1 MPYAVSNKHSQN
13 ADMVRL
19 LATLQEGKQEC
30 LMSWMSCLANHSSVP
45 NIISLTVWYNFKL
58 T

>member
-1 MPYAVSNKHSQN
+1 MPYAVSNKHAQN

-19 LATLQEGKQEC
+19 LATAQEGKQEC
-30 LMSWMSCLANHSSVP
+30 LMSWMSCLSNHSSVP
-45 NIISLTVWYNFKL
+45 NISTQTDRHDFKL